1 MSRSKTE
8 VVEIKNAESTAFTQ
22 NSGTGSLAI
31 SQIPGSGDLIDPFT
45 MAPDWSADLLV
56 AKAADAVNMS
66 DRLHVGAGLC
76 LLKAKSLCQRGE
88 FESLL
93 RAAQI
98 ASPRASEL
106 MAIADVLQR
115 ASPEDRK
122 RLMRQPKTALIGL
135 ARMDDEIRQK
145 LLETGVLDERLT
157 LTEYH
162 TLMGKKDLLL
172 KQQGD
177 DIKRLKAQVTA
188 AELTGRKALDVVTP
202 LAVAQLR
209 REAASYA
216 QDALAC
222 IHGFVSLAQ
231 KLAELDNAST
241 TQAWV
246 APVSL
251 SLVSL
256 LQTVHEAA
264 AAQLSQM
271 VGDFELN
278 RDLPEGPALMMAT
291 PGPEEAAMIREAMT
305 GVLID
310 FGRRHASL
318 EYGQYLETRDKVKSR
333 GRPKNGPGSHGG
345 A

>member
-1 MSRSKTE
+1 MTKNKST
-8 VVEIKNAESTAFTQ
+8 VAEIAPIAG
-22 NSGTGSLAI
+22 SGDLAI
-31 SQIPGSGDLIDPFT
+31 SQSPDSGGLIDPF
-45 MAPDWSADLLV
+45 ALVLDLPADALV
-56 AKAADAVNMS
+56 ARAADALNVAG
-66 DRLHVGAGLC
+66 RLNVAAGLC
-76 LLKAKSLCQRGE
+76 LLKAKSLCSTE
-88 FESLL
+88 SVLFEKYLSENGF
-93 RAAQI
+93 
-98 ASPRASEL
+98 SKPRAYEL
-106 MAIADVLQR
+106 MAVAELLQA

-177 DIKRLKAQVTA
+177 DIKRLKAHVTA

-222 IHGFVSLAQ
+222 IHGFVSMAQ
-231 KLAELDNAST
+231 KLAELDNDST

-345 A
+345 V